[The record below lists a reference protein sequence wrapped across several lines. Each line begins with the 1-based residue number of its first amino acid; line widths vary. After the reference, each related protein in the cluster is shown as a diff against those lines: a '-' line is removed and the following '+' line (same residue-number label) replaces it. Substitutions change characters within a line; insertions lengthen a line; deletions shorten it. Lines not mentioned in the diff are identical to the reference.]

1 MVSSLS
7 DPIPPVYTLL
17 PWRARLCHT
26 AAMAADRDLAE
37 LARLIRAARRG
48 VVFTGAGIS
57 TESGIPD
64 FRSPGGI
71 WTKYQPIDFEDFLT
85 SEEAR
90 RETWRR
96 KFATDPTI
104 RAAKPNRGHRAVAEL
119 VRKGPVAAVITQNI
133 DGLHQASGVPA
144 VQVIELHGNTTY
156 AHCLDCRER
165 YEIEDIRIE
174 FEKTEKPPR
183 CARCGGFVKT
193 ATISFGQAM
202 PVDAM
207 RRAEEE
213 TLAADLF
220 IVAGSSLVVYPA
232 AGFPELA
239 KRNGAALV
247 IVNREPTGLDDI
259 ADLVLNR
266 AIGETLGEAAGV
278 A

>member
-1 MVSSLS
+1 MPTDQQV
-7 DPIPPVYTLL
+7 
-17 PWRARLCHT
+17 
-26 AAMAADRDLAE
+26 AE
-37 LARLIRAARRG
+37 LAEVLAQARRA

-71 WTKYQPIDFEDFLT
+71 WTRMAPIDFSDFLA

-96 KFATDPTI
+96 RFSMEDTFREA
-104 RAAKPNRGHRAVAEL
+104 RPNRGHRAVAEL
-119 VRKGPVAAVITQNI
+119 VRSGKVAAVITQNI
-133 DGLHQASGVPA
+133 DGLHQASGIA
-144 VQVIELHGNTTY
+144 DDRVIELHGNTTY
-156 AHCLDCRER
+156 AHCLDCKSRYGLAALRTTFER
-165 YEIEDIRIE
+165 DGDAPICDD
-174 FEKTEKPPR
+174 
-183 CARCGGFVKT
+183 CGGYLKT

-207 RRAEEE
+207 RRAEME
-213 TLAADLF
+213 TRAADLF

-239 KRNGAALV
+239 KHNGAILV
-247 IVNREPTGLDDI
+247 IIDREPTGLDRI

-266 AIGETLGEAAGV
+266 SIGETLGAAVGID
-278 A
+278 